1 MTMSSTPQKNTEP
14 PGQACCVCKK
24 KSACGHPGRN
34 EDRRWT
40 PRGLC
45 LASFSSWGRGDGAAT
60 LYHVSAACTKPCCSL
75 GCQAGFALPISTGSR
90 GPIPLQDA
98 SFISTST
105 AVLHGR
111 GMAVCSD
118 TGWGGVGWGGSGGHL
133 RFSLGCV
140 VWNRVSGRSLH
151 DGGFESVLFLRD
163 SSSCEFDGGVS
174 GTVLN
179 IC

>member
-45 LASFSSWGRGDGAAT
+45 LASFSSLGQQLYITLVQPAPSPAAAWDARQALRSPSAQGAEA
-60 LYHVSAACTKPCCSL
+60 LSPYRMLLSSAPAQLCSM
-75 GCQAGFALPISTGSR
+75 AGEWR
-90 GPIPLQDA
+90 C
-98 SFISTST
+98 
-105 AVLHGR
+105 AVTR
-111 GMAVCSD
+111 
-118 TGWGGVGWGGSGGHL
+118 GGVVWGGSGGHL
-133 RFSLGCV
+133 RFSLGCA